1 MIDFRIDCE
10 VNDCHAVLV
19 LEAIPPLVRM
29 VVAEVPQM
37 WNSLSQC
44 SRVQSCQGR
53 GNLDRMGRWKVLV
66 ILHMV
71 RIRIDIRQ
79 GNTLH
84 NIVNVARICSCSVLC
99 RGHLQCHLCKCMLV
113 VSYNQ
118 EALPLQQPLRLLP
131 LV

>member
-37 WNSLSQC
+37 WNSLSRC
-44 SRVQSCQGR
+44 SRVRSCQGR
-53 GNLDRMGRWKVLV
+53 GNRDRMDRWKVRV
-66 ILHMV
+66 ILHMA

-79 GNTLH
+79 VCTLRS
-84 NIVNVARICSCSVLC
+84 IVNLACVC
-99 RGHLQCHLCKCMLV
+99 
-113 VSYNQ
+113 
-118 EALPLQQPLRLLP
+118 
-131 LV
+131 